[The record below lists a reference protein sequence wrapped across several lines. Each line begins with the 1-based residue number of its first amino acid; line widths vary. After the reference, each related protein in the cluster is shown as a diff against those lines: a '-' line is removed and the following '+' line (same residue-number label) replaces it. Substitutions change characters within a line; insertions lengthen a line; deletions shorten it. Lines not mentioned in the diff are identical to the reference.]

1 MAANS
6 KSTGGIDASLATHL
20 HLVLW
25 RASKAVETVAYQS
38 IEATG
43 WCRSDFGVLEALLHK
58 GEMPV
63 NALGKHV
70 LLTSGS
76 ITTAVDRLAER
87 DLVVRK
93 QSPDDGRVWL
103 VRLTAKGRRA
113 ISKAF
118 AEHEKTLADA
128 MSAIPEREKAELI
141 DRLRT
146 LGKTVADWKP
156 S

>member
-1 MAANS
+1 MAETS
-6 KSTGGIDASLATHL
+6 KSSGETDSLATHL

-25 RASKAVETVAYQS
+25 RASKAVEAVAYQS

-43 WCRSDFGVLEALLHK
+43 WCRSDFAVLEALLHK

-87 DLVVRK
+87 ELVIRK

-103 VRLTAKGRRA
+103 VRLTAKGKRA
-113 ISKAF
+113 IAKAF
-118 AEHEKTLADA
+118 AAHEKTLAEA
-128 MSAIPEREKAELI
+128 MSAISESDKAELI

-146 LGKTVADWKP
+146 FGKTISDWKP

>member
-1 MAANS
+1 MAENLNS
-6 KSTGGIDASLATHL
+6 VGEDKSLATHL

-25 RASKAVETVAYQS
+25 RASKAVEAVAYQS

-63 NALGKHV
+63 NALGRHV

-76 ITTAVDRLAER
+76 ITTAVDRLEER
-87 DLVVRK
+87 GLVVRK
-93 QSPDDGRVWL
+93 QSPKDGRVWL
-103 VRLTAKGRRA
+103 VRLTPKGKRA

-118 AEHEKTLADA
+118 AAHQETLAEA
-128 MSAIPEREKAELI
+128 MAEIPESDKAELI

>member
-1 MAANS
+1 MAEKS
-6 KSTGGIDASLATHL
+6 KSAGESESLATHL

-25 RASKAVETVAYQS
+25 RAAKAVETVAYQS

-43 WCRSDFGVLEALLHK
+43 WCRSDFAVLEALLHK

-76 ITTAVDRLAER
+76 ITTAVDRLVQR

-103 VRLTAKGRRA
+103 VRLTAKGKRA
-113 ISKAF
+113 IIKAF
-118 AEHEKTLADA
+118 AEHEKTLAEA
-128 MSAIPEREKAELI
+128 MAAIPENEKAELI